1 MPILGQNGNFY
12 YICPTKNQSK
22 MHNLPQKFFTWGI
35 QFLHMAVCPFF
46 FMGFV
51 LIYMPFGLGEKLDM
65 GRGFFTLNLLIC
77 TCIILGVMAALRVA
91 LHFMERLGRFTWA
104 HYVCWC
110 LGEVFV
116 CSLFVALYI
125 ALMLGDGTPYF
136 SVLADAL
143 GILYG
148 TLIFPYL
155 ILSLALNIGAHRTR
169 EREKNS
175 RAADDDSLIR
185 FVDEFK
191 KLRLMIA
198 HSAVLYIQA
207 EENYVN
213 IHYLDGDRVS
223 NYVLRTSMRS
233 LEETVSRHGIVRCQ
247 RSYYVNPAHVQ
258 VLRRAENGLHV
269 ADLDVPGQPGIP
281 VSRKYYE
288 SLAKLL

>member
-1 MPILGQNGNFY
+1 
-12 YICPTKNQSK
+12 
-22 MHNLPQKFFTWGI
+22 MHNLPKNFFNWGT
-35 QFLHMAVCPFF
+35 QFLHIAVCPFF
-46 FMGFV
+46 FLGFI

-65 GRGFFTLNLLIC
+65 GRGLFTLNLMIS
-77 TCIILGVMAALRVA
+77 TTIILGLMAALRVA
-91 LHFMERLGRFTWA
+91 LHYMGRLGRFTWA
-104 HYVCWC
+104 HYISWC

-116 CSLFVALYI
+116 FCLFVALYI
-125 ALMLGDGTPYF
+125 TLMLGDETPYF
-136 SVLADAL
+136 SVLAEVL

-155 ILSLALNIGAHRTR
+155 ILSLALNIGAHRAR
-169 EREKNS
+169 EREKNN
-175 RAADDDSLIR
+175 APADDDSLIR

-198 HSAVLYIQA
+198 QSAVLYIQA

-213 IHYLDGDRVS
+213 IHYLDGEKVN

-233 LEETVSRHGIVRCQ
+233 LEDTVSRHGIVRCQ
-247 RSYYVNPAHVQ
+247 RSYYVNPVHVQ

-288 SLAKLL
+288 SLAKWL